1 MSGVLNKNDE
11 TSTFSDGDICV
22 KIGKVDRFI
31 TLVNI
36 EELAIGNN
44 TPRADLMLLYR
55 NERNI
60 LQIVFFELKNVKA
73 ILSLPKIKE
82 MKDHIS
88 NKFHSTMSLFESNSS
103 SHNSRNNGVKLEG
116 IFSKVVK
123 NSTKSDKIFYVVTTK
138 EFRSQI
144 ISLGSKFNEKR
155 DNFKIKFITE
165 DKTFQT

>member
-1 MSGVLNKNDE
+1 MSGILNKNNE
-11 TSTFSDGDICV
+11 TSTFTDGDCCV

-55 NERNI
+55 NEKDT
-60 LQIVFFELKNVKA
+60 LQIAFYELKNVMT
-73 ILSLPKIKE
+73 ILSGKKIE
-82 MKDHIS
+82 QMKTHIL
-88 NKFHSTMSLFESNSS
+88 NKFHATMSLFESNSS
-103 SHNSRNNGVKLEG
+103 SYNSRNNGVKLEG

-123 NSTKSDKIFYVVTTK
+123 NSTKSDKIFYVVTTE

-144 ISLGSKFNEKR
+144 ISLGLRFYENK
-155 DNFKIKFITE
+155 DNCKIKFITE